1 MSVCDLP
8 VIGSV
13 CKAATDGAGAFLTGP
28 VSWLADAFAGLASY
42 LLSAVWTVFEAT
54 TFVDIT
60 SPRFQRVYAIL
71 FGIGVFVMVAFFL
84 LQLIGGMVRREPA
97 ALSRAA
103 LGLGKAVL
111 GSFVALTLIAT
122 SLEIVDRLCLGVVS
136 AAGTTVDGMG
146 DRIDLLTGSLAVSAV
161 GGPAVTLLLALFL
174 GGLAV
179 AAAFIVW
186 LSLLVRKALLL
197 VAVVFAPIAFSGA
210 TWDATRGWVSRWAQ
224 FVVALIVSKLVM
236 VVIFLLAAEQVS
248 APIDTDLRS
257 VADPL
262 AGVVLLLVAGFAPYL
277 TYKAISFM
285 GVDFYH
291 AMSTEQEAKQALNR
305 QVPVPPGPMRRTPQ
319 RVLSGADGGAAPPP
333 SARPTGAGSIGAGSP
348 GGAGS
353 FGPGAG
359 GGGATGAQVASGATS
374 SSGAATGSGAAT
386 TGAAGAATGGAA
398 IAAIALKE
406 SASAGPRLG
415 ATVADHATRQ
425 TDSGQGERR

>member
-13 CKAATDGAGAFLTGP
+13 CKATVDGAGAFFTGP
-28 VSWLADAFAGLASY
+28 VAWLADGFAGLASF
-42 LLSAVWTVFEAT
+42 LLRSVWSAFEAT

-71 FGIGVFVMVAFFL
+71 FGIGVLVMLAFFL

-111 GSFVALTLIAT
+111 GSFLALTLIAT
-122 SLEIVDRLCLGVVS
+122 ALEIVDRLCLGIVF
-136 AAGTTVDGMG
+136 AAGTTVDAMG
-146 DRIDLLTGSLAVSAV
+146 DRIDLLTGTIGASAV

-262 AGVVLLLVAGFAPYL
+262 AGIVLLLIAGFAPYL

-285 GVDFYH
+285 GVDFHH

-305 QVPVPPGPMRRTPQ
+305 PVPVPPSPMRRTPQ
-319 RVLSGADGGAAPPP
+319 RVLSEAHGSVASPSTPRPSGGGP
-333 SARPTGAGSIGAGSP
+333 GGGGSP
-348 GGAGS
+348 GSGGGNGAAAGVRAA
-353 FGPGAG
+353 AG
-359 GGGATGAQVASGATS
+359 GPPSSGATGSAAAGA
-374 SSGAATGSGAAT
+374 
-386 TGAAGAATGGAA
+386 GAAGAATGGAA

-406 SASAGPRLG
+406 TASAGPRLG
-415 ATVADHATRQ
+415 ATVADSADQQ
-425 TDSGQGERR
+425 TDAGTSRGDRR